1 MSNTLL
7 LGVFPALEIL
17 FNVSLLF
24 FLQTSKCGLKKKKG
38 LQQVNGKFNNVHTFP
53 AAVAAVSAM
62 CLKNH
67 QSQNQWNKLL
77 QRYNTCFI
85 IKRSDLA
92 VEA

>member
-1 MSNTLL
+1 MW
-7 LGVFPALEIL
+7 
-17 FNVSLLF
+17 
-24 FLQTSKCGLKKKKG
+24 LKKKRGGG

-53 AAVAAVSAM
+53 AAAAAAVSAM

-92 VEA
+92 VAA